1 MQQNEDIYMFQKGA
15 YLPGVKCAITLSS
28 SAVIAEPA
36 GSPEKIKTADGK
48 SHNIVKWGDKNDL
61 PSQIMKSCYKSP
73 IVTAGMNFNC
83 SATYGDGIIY
93 GRWQVNE
100 KGKRTFI
107 QDKSIKEINDFF
119 LNNDIDNYIMEQA
132 NDITWFY
139 NIFPEILLNKNEKNV
154 KIVGLRHKE
163 AAFSRLEEMD
173 ADTGLIKNHFYSAK
187 WGETSQSD
195 SKIYV
200 TPMLSPYNTV
210 DDLKERMGVVPGR
223 NGKRIIPKNYR
234 FIIPINLPTPGRNY
248 YQKPYWYSIIE
259 SGWLD
264 YSQRIPEFKNA
275 LLENQMV
282 IKYHVELSDDY
293 FKTIFQSEKIT
304 EDSEK
309 QDRIKKEYN
318 DLNRFL
324 STVKNTGKTV
334 ISFVKHDAQG
344 KELRR
349 MKINVIDNKFTGGEY
364 IEDSEEASNIISYGL
379 GVHPSLIGSSPGKN
393 KNISGSE
400 ARELFIIKQSMLRPL
415 RDRLLRPLYIIKAFN
430 NWPQDIDFVIPNTT
444 LKTLDQGSGSE
455 KVIS

>member
-1 MQQNEDIYMFQKGA
+1 MARPKVILLDQQSA
-15 YLPGVKCAITLSS
+15 YLPGAKCAVTTTSRS
-28 SAVIAEPA
+28 MIAEP
-36 GSPEKIKTADGK
+36 KTEPFAQRGKDGK
-48 SHNIVKWGDKNDL
+48 SYRIVPWGDKNNL
-61 PSQIMKSCYKSP
+61 PAKIMESCYKSP

-83 SATYGDGIIY
+83 SSAYGDGIMY
-93 GRWQVNE
+93 GRWKVNE
-100 KGKRTFI
+100 NGKKVFVEDR
-107 QDKSIKEINDFF
+107 SIKEINAFF
-119 LNNDIDNYIMEQA
+119 LDNDMDNYLLEQV

-139 NIFPEILLNKNEKNV
+139 NIFPEILLNRER

-173 ADTGLIKNHFYSAK
+173 PTTGEIKHHFYSAK
-187 WGETSQSD
+187 WGD
-195 SKIYV
+195 SPGADNIDI
-200 TPMLSPYNTV
+200 TPILSPYDTV
-210 DDLKERMGVVPGR
+210 EDLRVRMGIKPGK
-223 NGKRIIPKNYR
+223 NAKKATPKQFR

-293 FKTIFQSEKIT
+293 FDKIFRAEGLT
-304 EDSEK
+304 TPEEK
-309 QDRIKKEYN
+309 QERIKKEYN

-334 ISFVKHDAQG
+334 ISFIRYDAQG

-349 MKINVIDNKFTGGEY
+349 MKINVIDNKITGGEY

-400 ARELFIIKQSMLRPL
+400 ARELFIIKQSMLRPI
-415 RDRLLRPLYIIKAFN
+415 RDRMLRPLYIIKAYN
-430 NWPQDIDFVIPNTT
+430 QWPDDIDFVIPNTT
-444 LKTLDQGSGSE
+444 LKTLDSGTGSE
-455 KVIS
+455 KIIS